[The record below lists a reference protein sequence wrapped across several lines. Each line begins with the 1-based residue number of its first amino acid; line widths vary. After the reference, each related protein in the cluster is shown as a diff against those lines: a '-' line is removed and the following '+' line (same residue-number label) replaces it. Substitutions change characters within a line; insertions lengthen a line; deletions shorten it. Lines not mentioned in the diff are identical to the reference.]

1 MGKKKGKGGKK
12 KKKTTWGCQNCS
24 SANTLEAS
32 SCSNCGEIRETSSP
46 SKTATSSSSSAPTRS
61 YQQEALSKYTKC
73 LSSIEDL
80 NGQNSVDPNVVQML
94 KILET
99 QRSIYKEA
107 SEKEDH
113 LCNIPNSIP
122 RPVLVAISSYRGMGE
137 IYKELGR
144 PMPRIPKA
152 KKNSKE
158 LVILR
163 LTKSTTGF
171 GICVSNGETNEG
183 EQNIIQLC
191 QIKWSPDMGTWD
203 PRTWASMI
211 AMCLLKSE
219 IANGREIYQISCT
232 HKLRDDPDLLHP
244 ELFPLAIAAE
254 FRDVI
259 KSTRFEN
266 NLDGCAYTSFE
277 PDQDE

>member
-1 MGKKKGKGGKK
+1 
-12 KKKTTWGCQNCS
+12 
-24 SANTLEAS
+24 
-32 SCSNCGEIRETSSP
+32 
-46 SKTATSSSSSAPTRS
+46 
-61 YQQEALSKYTKC
+61 
-73 LSSIEDL
+73 
-80 NGQNSVDPNVVQML
+80 ML

-107 SEKEDH
+107 SEKEDQ
-113 LCNIPNSIP
+113 LRNIPTSIP
-122 RPVLVAISSYRGMGE
+122 RPVLVALSSYRGMGE

-152 KKNSKE
+152 QKNSKE

-163 LTKSTTGF
+163 LSKSAAGF
-171 GICVSNGETNEG
+171 GICVINGETNDG
-183 EQNIIQLC
+183 EQNTIQLC
-191 QIKWSPDMGTWD
+191 EIKWSPDMGTWD

-219 IANGREIYQISCT
+219 IADGREIYQIGCT
-232 HKLRDDPDLLHP
+232 HKLRDDPDRRHP
-244 ELFPLAIAAE
+244 AMFPFAIASE

-266 NLDGCAYTSFE
+266 KLDGCAYTSFE